1 MPSPPA
7 YVWLWHTGEVAATLG
22 NCPKL
27 RVTGKH
33 LRSLSFTGFD
43 PLRTTG
49 VPRSVA
55 LIDISIWGVFMDRG
69 CILGLFATALI
80 LVPAI
85 PDIAIAQG
93 KSLKDQLVG
102 TWIYVSSTAKRA
114 DGSSVPRPQLQGAVT
129 YTADGHFHFITVPVD
144 LPKIAS
150 GDRLKPTPEEAK
162 AVATGVIAYTGTY
175 TLDESTKTVH
185 PTVVTSTFPNMVAS
199 DQSRIITSVTA
210 DELRLTNPG
219 GSGGLILELVF
230 KRAK

>member
-1 MPSPPA
+1 VTSGLNHGSA
-7 YVWLWHTGEVAATLG
+7 VRLNGAATDG
-22 NCPKL
+22 NLIAIRPEADALC
-27 RVTGKH
+27 
-33 LRSLSFTGFD
+33 SLEVLSSD
-43 PLRTTG
+43 PLRATG
-49 VPRSVA
+49 IPRSVA
-55 LIDISIWGVFMDRG
+55 LIDISIWGVSMDRR

-80 LVPAI
+80 SVPAI

-93 KSLKDQLVG
+93 KSLNDQLVG

-114 DGSSVPRPQLQGAVT
+114 DGSSAPRPQLQGAVT

-199 DQSRIITSVTA
+199 DQSRIVTSVTA

>member
-1 MPSPPA
+1 MRLEQPA
-7 YVWLWHTGEVAATLG
+7 SDELAT
-22 NCPKL
+22 NEHA
-27 RVTGKH
+27 VNDSSEFSH
-33 LRSLSFTGFD
+33 SLD

-55 LIDISIWGVFMDRG
+55 LIDISIWGVFMDRR

-80 LVPAI
+80 SVPAI

-114 DGSSVPRPQLQGAVT
+114 DGSSVPRPQLQGALT
-129 YTADGHFHFITVPVD
+129 YTPDGHFHFITVPVD

>member
-1 MPSPPA
+1 MGDQRLQSNRSGPQSLGRDLDLKVSTDLLSSVKDRTRRTDMIIINLAADSIRKAKACRLIACPIVTVLIIAAMATPA
-7 YVWLWHTGEVAATLG
+7 
-22 NCPKL
+22 
-27 RVTGKH
+27 
-33 LRSLSFTGFD
+33 
-43 PLRTTG
+43 
-49 VPRSVA
+49 
-55 LIDISIWGVFMDRG
+55 
-69 CILGLFATALI
+69 FA
-80 LVPAI
+80 
-85 PDIAIAQG
+85 D
-93 KSLKDQLVG
+93 SLKDKLVG

-144 LPKIAS
+144 LPKIVS

>member
-1 MPSPPA
+1 MRGF
-7 YVWLWHTGEVAATLG
+7 VMNRRFVLG
-22 NCPKL
+22 LCA
-27 RVTGKH
+27 
-33 LRSLSFTGFD
+33 
-43 PLRTTG
+43 
-49 VPRSVA
+49 VA
-55 LIDISIWGVFMDRG
+55 LISTPVLPNSGV
-69 CILGLFATALI
+69 
-80 LVPAI
+80 
-85 PDIAIAQG
+85 AQG

-150 GDRLKPTPEEAK
+150 GDRLKPTPEEAQ

-185 PTVVTSTFPNMVAS
+185 PTVVASTFPNMVGS
-199 DQSRIITSVTA
+199 DQSRVITSVTA

>member
-1 MPSPPA
+1 
-7 YVWLWHTGEVAATLG
+7 
-22 NCPKL
+22 
-27 RVTGKH
+27 
-33 LRSLSFTGFD
+33 
-43 PLRTTG
+43 
-49 VPRSVA
+49 
-55 LIDISIWGVFMDRG
+55 LIDISIWGVFMDRRY
-69 CILGLFATALI
+69 ILGLFATALI
-80 LVPAI
+80 SVPAI
-85 PDIAIAQG
+85 PDIAVAQG
-93 KSLKDQLVG
+93 KPLKDQLVG

-114 DGSSVPRPQLQGAVT
+114 DGSSVARPQLQGALT
-129 YTADGHFHFITVPVD
+129 YTPDGHFHFITVPVD

-175 TLDESTKTVH
+175 TVDESTKTVH